1 MILHRIKM
9 DRLIKKV
16 SNNTRYSRILI
27 LSNLGGLI

>member
-9 DRLIKKV
+9 DRLIKV

-27 LSNLGGLI
+27 LNNFGGLI

>member
-9 DRLIKKV
+9 DRLVKV
-16 SNNTRYSRILI
+16 ANNTRYSRILI